1 VIIVV
6 CYRLV
11 CHTRFSVLVEF
22 VYLDLTSFK
31 SIRAFVH
38 DFKQRRLPL
47 HVLINNAGAMLV
59 PERRTEDG
67 FEFHFGLNYLS
78 HFLLTN
84 LLLDVMKA
92 SGKRGREARVV
103 NTASATHYAGV
114 VLQSHGAYSQS
125 KLALVL
131 FTYHLQEQLS
141 SGGFHVT
148 VNAVDRGWWT
158 PRPSP
163 RYSSGGRLHGR
174 LGCGSSK
181 LSYDAELQEQL
192 WKKSCKLVDKITNQT
207 LLLSYLCIISQVL

>member
-1 VIIVV
+1 MGLAATRKLLRLGMHVIIVGNEREEGEAAV
-6 CYRLV
+6 KQLDAEN
-11 CHTRFSVLVEF
+11 SSSGGKIEF

-114 VLQSHGAYSQS
+114 MDMDDLNRRSCYSP
-125 KLALVL
+125 
-131 FTYHLQEQLS
+131 TGRTLS
-141 SGGFHVT
+141 RSWPWCCSRIT
-148 VNAVDRGWWT
+148 SRSSC
-158 PRPSP
+158 RPEASTS
-163 RYSSGGRLHGR
+163 R
-174 LGCGSSK
+174 
-181 LSYDAELQEQL
+181 
-192 WKKSCKLVDKITNQT
+192 
-207 LLLSYLCIISQVL
+207 